1 MVKTNDVMY
10 LYRDAANRLINIFV
24 LMLYITDFVVL

>member
-10 LYRDAANRLINIFV
+10 LYRDAANRLITIFV